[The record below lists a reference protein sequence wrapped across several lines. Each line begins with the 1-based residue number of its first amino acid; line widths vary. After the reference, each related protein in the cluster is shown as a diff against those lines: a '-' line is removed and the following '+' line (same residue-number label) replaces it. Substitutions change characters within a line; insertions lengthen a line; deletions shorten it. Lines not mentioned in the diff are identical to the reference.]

1 MNCRFSALVA
11 LEVSHLRASVTFHV
25 LRDRSISRD
34 GVSDV
39 ALEDEVRGIVEC
51 LITLLGSEV
60 EAVMPGTR
68 DDVVSDLDL

>member
-1 MNCRFSALVA
+1 MNRRFSALVA
-11 LEVSHLRASVTFHV
+11 LEVSHLSARVLHV

-39 ALEDEVRGIVEC
+39 ALEDEVRGIAES
-51 LITLLGSEV
+51 LIALLGSKV
-60 EAVMPGTR
+60 EAVMPGAR